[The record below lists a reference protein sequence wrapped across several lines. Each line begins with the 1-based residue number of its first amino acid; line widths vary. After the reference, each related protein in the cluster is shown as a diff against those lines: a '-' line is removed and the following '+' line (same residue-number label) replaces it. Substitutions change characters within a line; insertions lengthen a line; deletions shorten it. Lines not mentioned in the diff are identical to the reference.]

1 MPQHTTTTGLA
12 EDSVVRVRHRTHF
25 HRVLADAYIHELG
38 ESDSQVGAP
47 FRTAG
52 PARYGGENIMPPG
65 AWGNG
70 LLLALRL

>member
-38 ESDSQVGAP
+38 ESDSQVGVPLEPRAP
-47 FRTAG
+47 LDTE
-52 PARYGGENIMPPG
+52 ARISCRRARGEMVYF
-65 AWGNG
+65 A
-70 LLLALRL
+70 RLG